1 MLIRPSGRHD
11 GVKQYLEDGQKIGR
25 SLSRDELD
33 ERVVLAG
40 DLDLTDAVIQSI
52 DAPPRVSRY
61 LSITLSFKEDHID
74 RQTLLQIARDFE
86 SFAMHA
92 YRSDEY
98 CFYAEAHLPRVKS
111 YIDQSSGE
119 LVERKPH
126 IHIVIPKT
134 NLISGQSLRP
144 LGFEK
149 YNIQYIDAFQ
159 EHTNAQ
165 YGLASPKDN
174 RRTVL
179 SDASEMIS
187 RYRGDLFRANGRALK
202 EQILDAMLDRNIV
215 NYDDFMG
222 LLAEHGAVRM
232 RNAGHEDAY
241 PNVKPHD
248 APKGT
253 NLKEYVFTP
262 AFIALPTQEKLRAL
276 SADAADRYEVG
287 AAPRD
292 TPQAATAILD
302 EWYATRSREVKYLN
316 SGSRQYQRYQES
328 SPYDRALMLAEL
340 ERGFYAQHVK
350 AYHDGSDDTFW
361 TVGWRGARADDGFA
375 LDAEPFDPADG
386 RGEREFGVAGPGW
399 HDGWERREEPEW
411 QDQPARSADGY
422 LGLDAQFDVVAGGPQ
437 PSAEPFDLMRNLPGS
452 ALDRLGDRSSV
463 LLSRDAVH
471 ELEPEFAVPEDS
483 VRWGAD
489 RAGEFAAQRVAPHSP
504 DALQAYHRA
513 LEARYAFGDPFVD
526 LPAMPAADMPAA
538 VPFPDHEQTAYLDH
552 FEAREAA
559 FDFGAWWPAAPPD
572 DQHNPASDADG
583 SRPSWVGDNTR
594 PEALQAYHRALE
606 ARYAFGDPFVDLPA
620 MPPADMPPSVPFPD
634 HQETGY
640 LDHFEAREAAFDFGA
655 WRAPAPPDDQGL
667 PESTPYGSRRSRE
680 GDDAFLQHRRTG
692 RVSDNVVSQL
702 TYDIRERNRIRAQNS
717 EFTEIRRTLSAQRV
731 LAELSYSHGVR
742 PAKYTVVMGRDGS
755 ERIRAGRRAL
765 NVSDFLTK
773 ELNLSWTDAAPML
786 RAMYAR
792 QQAGE
797 PIPAVRELPRAAL
810 WRQYAHSREAHVTA
824 RREAWLTQRTDEQQR
839 RAVVRG
845 QFDAQRLAIKQDP
858 SLTPAARR
866 AAQSLARADYL
877 ARNDALGEAIAQE
890 RAALKERFPSAQGP
904 SFAQFLRTRADQGDE
919 QALGELR
926 RTTPV
931 VQPEADAAFN
941 VIRADQGHPP
951 EYNAIIFRAPDLTW
965 SVDERG
971 HVTYCKDGL
980 DVVRDRG
987 ADVQVLQVNRGAI
1000 EAGLRLA
1007 QSKFGHT
1014 LALCGNEAYQLAAA
1028 QVAVEAGLRVR
1039 FSDTRL
1045 NQAMDQHRSARIE
1058 RHVQDVLGTPGQSGQ
1073 RTVQQSHDRPMPFDD
1088 TKPAL

>member
-1 MLIRPSGRHD
+1 
-11 GVKQYLEDGQKIGR
+11 
-25 SLSRDELD
+25 
-33 ERVVLAG
+33 
-40 DLDLTDAVIQSI
+40 
-52 DAPPRVSRY
+52 
-61 LSITLSFKEDHID
+61 
-74 RQTLLQIARDFE
+74 
-86 SFAMHA
+86 
-92 YRSDEY
+92 
-98 CFYAEAHLPRVKS
+98 
-111 YIDQSSGE
+111 
-119 LVERKPH
+119 
-126 IHIVIPKT
+126 
-134 NLISGQSLRP
+134 
-144 LGFEK
+144 
-149 YNIQYIDAFQ
+149 
-159 EHTNAQ
+159 
-165 YGLASPKDN
+165 
-174 RRTVL
+174 
-179 SDASEMIS
+179 
-187 RYRGDLFRANGRALK
+187 
-202 EQILDAMLDRNIV
+202 QILDAMLDRNIV

-222 LLAEHGAVRM
+222 LLAEHGVVRM
-232 RNAGHEDAY
+232 RNAGHDDAY

-262 AFIALPTQEKLRAL
+262 AFVALPTQEKLRAL

-375 LDAEPFDPADG
+375 LDVEPFDPADG

-463 LLSRDAVH
+463 LLPRDAVH

-489 RAGEFAAQRVAPHSP
+489 RAGEFAAQRVEPRP

-538 VPFPDHEQTAYLDH
+538 VPFPDHEQTA
-552 FEAREAA
+552 
-559 FDFGAWWPAAPPD
+559 
-572 DQHNPASDADG
+572 
-583 SRPSWVGDNTR
+583 
-594 PEALQAYHRALE
+594 
-606 ARYAFGDPFVDLPA
+606 
-620 MPPADMPPSVPFPD
+620 
-634 HQETGY
+634 Y

-824 RREAWLTQRTDEQQR
+824 RREAWLTQRADEQQR
-839 RAVVRG
+839 RAEVRG

-941 VIRADQGHPP
+941 VIRADQGRPP

-971 HVTYCKDGL
+971 HVTYCQDGL

>member
-1 MLIRPSGRHD
+1 MLIRVSGRHD

-111 YIDQSSGE
+111 YIDQLSGE

-222 LLAEHGAVRM
+222 LLAEHGVVRM
-232 RNAGHEDAY
+232 RNAGHDDAY

-262 AFIALPTQEKLRAL
+262 AFVALPTQEKLRAL

-375 LDAEPFDPADG
+375 LDVEPFDPADG

-463 LLSRDAVH
+463 LLPRDAVH

-489 RAGEFAAQRVAPHSP
+489 RAGEFAAQRVEPRP

-538 VPFPDHEQTAYLDH
+538 VPFPDHEQTA
-552 FEAREAA
+552 
-559 FDFGAWWPAAPPD
+559 
-572 DQHNPASDADG
+572 
-583 SRPSWVGDNTR
+583 
-594 PEALQAYHRALE
+594 
-606 ARYAFGDPFVDLPA
+606 
-620 MPPADMPPSVPFPD
+620 
-634 HQETGY
+634 Y

-824 RREAWLTQRTDEQQR
+824 RREAWLTQRADEQQR
-839 RAVVRG
+839 RAEVRG

-941 VIRADQGHPP
+941 VIRADQGRPP

-971 HVTYCKDGL
+971 HVTYCQDGL